1 LRCSF
6 VGNIICAKL
15 TVSSRISDG
24 TGNVWSK
31 TYDAMVDTGAWNT
44 AIPAAD
50 IEIPNGQ
57 PNLKYTG
64 THYTTGLG
72 WSGNLALYEA
82 TLLIGE
88 EDTYYNSEI
97 LATPHN
103 FGPVIG
109 REIISQYRWDI
120 DYKSK
125 MIKVSKYT

>member
-6 VGNIICAKL
+6 VGNAIYAKL
-15 TVSSRISDG
+15 TVSSTITGG
-24 TGNVWSK
+24 TVWSK

-50 IEIPNGQ
+50 IEILNGQ
-57 PNLKYTG
+57 SNLKFVG
-64 THYTTGLG
+64 THFTRGLG
-72 WSGNLALYEA
+72 FSDNLDLYEA

-88 EDTYYNSEI
+88 EDRFYSSQI
-97 LATPHN
+97 LATPN

-109 REIISQYRWDI
+109 REIISQYRWNI

-125 MIKVSKYT
+125 IIRVSKYT